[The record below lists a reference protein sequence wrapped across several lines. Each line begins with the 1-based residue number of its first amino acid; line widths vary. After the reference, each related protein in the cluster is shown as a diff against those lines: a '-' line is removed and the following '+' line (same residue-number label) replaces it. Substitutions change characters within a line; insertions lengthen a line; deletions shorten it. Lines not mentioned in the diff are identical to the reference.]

1 MPELVLTSHDI
12 VGESPFWFD
21 SRSELWWVDITR
33 CVLHR
38 LNTVVGKL
46 TNIKFQDY
54 ISAVVP
60 DENAGAIIASG
71 HGIYHING
79 DSSETKLIS
88 ELKPWDNRNR
98 FNDGKCDPEGRF
110 WVGTMNIKKD
120 TPSGSLFMLDRNFKL
135 REKIGNLTISNGL
148 AWSTNKKE
156 FYHID
161 TPTKQVGVY
170 SYAETDGS
178 IKFKK
183 YIDLSAED
191 GRPDGMTIDST
202 GSLWIGMFG
211 GGQVIRCDPLKGD
224 ITDAIEVPEPNVTSC
239 CFGDSD
245 LKTLYIT
252 TAGDI
257 SSTSTIPN
265 ASGNLYSERLNV
277 SGIKT
282 SRFSF

>member
-1 MPELVLTSHDI
+1 
-12 VGESPFWFD
+12 
-21 SRSELWWVDITR
+21 
-33 CVLHR
+33 
-38 LNTVVGKL
+38 
-46 TNIKFQDY
+46 
-54 ISAVVP
+54 
-60 DENAGAIIASG
+60 
-71 HGIYHING
+71 
-79 DSSETKLIS
+79 
-88 ELKPWDNRNR
+88 
-98 FNDGKCDPEGRF
+98 
-110 WVGTMNIKKD
+110 
-120 TPSGSLFMLDRNFKL
+120 
-135 REKIGNLTISNGL
+135 
-148 AWSTNKKE
+148 
-156 FYHID
+156 
-161 TPTKQVGVY
+161 
-170 SYAETDGS
+170 
-178 IKFKK
+178 
-183 YIDLSAED
+183 
-191 GRPDGMTIDST
+191 MTIDST